1 VAELVILTPVV
12 VMFALAALSFGRL
25 SEAQQQVVESARSG
39 AQAAA
44 VMPSAAGAQWAA
56 SANAVI
62 DLFDRTHTC
71 AESTITAD
79 VTQFQP
85 GGSVEVTVKC
95 QVDLSDIVF
104 PGLPG
109 TMTVQSTA
117 AAPIDP
123 YRSVQ

>member
-1 VAELVILTPVV
+1 
-12 VMFALAALSFGRL
+12 
-25 SEAQQQVVESARSG
+25 
-39 AQAAA
+39 
-44 VMPSAAGAQWAA
+44 
-56 SANAVI
+56 
-62 DLFDRTHTC
+62 
-71 AESTITAD
+71 
-79 VTQFQP
+79 
-85 GGSVEVTVKC
+85 VEVTVKC